1 MTTKHRT
8 RRMFKS
14 KIHRATVTQADLDY
28 EGSLTIDESLMEL
41 ADILPGEEV
50 HVWNVTR
57 GSRTATYAITGQ
69 RDSGV
74 ICANGAIAHH
84 VRPGDLV
91 IIATFTDMTT
101 EDAMEA
107 VPAVVFVDSENRP
120 SGVFAIEVAGP
131 ARRSAGN

>member
-57 GSRTATYAITGQ
+57 GSRTAT
-69 RDSGV
+69 
-74 ICANGAIAHH
+74 
-84 VRPGDLV
+84 
-91 IIATFTDMTT
+91 
-101 EDAMEA
+101 
-107 VPAVVFVDSENRP
+107 
-120 SGVFAIEVAGP
+120 
-131 ARRSAGN
+131 